1 MIKKPIIY
9 NFFKGF
15 TNRSKRTNR
24 VVDLSCRPFPHILKY
39 SDHRWDVSK
48 TWKTRFLQATMF
60 GSSGSATMFGSSDS
74 QFFRPTTEI
83 QLGPKNFDKSRLII
97 TFLTNLGVTDKLCSF
112 RLVLEGKIGQEVPN
126 PSRLEFLEKFLANN
140 FTLSD
145 AENSVSNS
153 PKVPRAKF
161 LGRGHSF
168 VSLAHAKLTASK
180 TNLQQILACLNF
192 ILD

>member
-1 MIKKPIIY
+1 
-9 NFFKGF
+9 
-15 TNRSKRTNR
+15 
-24 VVDLSCRPFPHILKY
+24 
-39 SDHRWDVSK
+39 
-48 TWKTRFLQATMF
+48 MF

-112 RLVLEGKIGQEVPN
+112 RLVLEGKIGQEVPH

-145 AENSVSNS
+145 AEDNHSEVF
-153 PKVPRAKF
+153 K
-161 LGRGHSF
+161 RGCITDLSLLKTLLVILQKSLEPSF
-168 VSLAHAKLTASK
+168 WGEVTLLFH
-180 TNLQQILACLNF
+180 
-192 ILD
+192 

>member
-1 MIKKPIIY
+1 
-9 NFFKGF
+9 
-15 TNRSKRTNR
+15 
-24 VVDLSCRPFPHILKY
+24 
-39 SDHRWDVSK
+39 
-48 TWKTRFLQATMF
+48 MF
-60 GSSGSATMFGSSDS
+60 GSSGSATMFGSSGS
-74 QFFRPTTEI
+74 QFFRPTNGI
-83 QLGPKNFDKSRLII
+83 QLGPKNNFDKSRLII
-97 TFLTNLGVTDKLCSF
+97 TYLTNLGVTDKLCSF

-126 PSRLEFLEKFLANN
+126 PSRSEFLEKFLANN

-168 VSLAHAKLTASK
+168 VSLAHVKLAASK